1 MWRRDEWDI
10 QKDEDGI
17 IVRATAL
24 HISFTMNVINEDYKL
39 QVRLKRVTHIFYI
52 IHNLIV
58 YAGQANDFLTVSV
71 RLVGGNLISD
81 CPKCD
86 HRAGIGAKRSSD
98 LEQALPSNC
107 TVPVASLCPH
117 ERMAV
122 LLVLAQEA
130 KLEGRV
136 PDFGVLI

>member
-1 MWRRDEWDI
+1 MGWD
-10 QKDEDGI
+10 DWADGAWDREGLYMTTSLF
-17 IVRATAL
+17 VL
-24 HISFTMNVINEDYKL
+24 
-39 QVRLKRVTHIFYI
+39 
-52 IHNLIV
+52 
-58 YAGQANDFLTVSV
+58 QANDFLTVSV

-86 HRAGIGAKRSSD
+86 HRAMIGAKRGSD
-98 LEQALPSNC
+98 LEQAFPNNC

-136 PDFGVLI
+136 PDLGV

>member
-1 MWRRDEWDI
+1 MGQGRTSLDDNF
-10 QKDEDGI
+10 
-17 IVRATAL
+17 
-24 HISFTMNVINEDYKL
+24 ISSVL
-39 QVRLKRVTHIFYI
+39 
-52 IHNLIV
+52 
-58 YAGQANDFLTVSV
+58 QANDFLTVNV

-86 HRAGIGAKRSSD
+86 HRAMISAKRGSD
-98 LEQALPSNC
+98 LEQVFPNNC

-136 PDFGVLI
+136 PDLGGLKCSDSLLTFFSVLYAIPDSLTHLLLLCNFCRHTFQ

>member
-1 MWRRDEWDI
+1 M
-10 QKDEDGI
+10 
-17 IVRATAL
+17 
-24 HISFTMNVINEDYKL
+24 
-39 QVRLKRVTHIFYI
+39 IF
-52 IHNLIV
+52 LLSV
-58 YAGQANDFLTVSV
+58 LQANDFLTVSV

-86 HRAGIGAKRSSD
+86 HRAMLGAKRAGD
-98 LEQALPSNC
+98 FMEQTFPNNC

-136 PDFGVLI
+136 PDLGVLICFALLLTFFVVLSLQFCYSLCIFCRRTFQ